1 MAYNFATDPLQ
12 AFTATINQEALPIT
26 LAARFVIRQN
36 GNTNN
41 LWGVQDSS
49 VSSFHVVFFSG
60 GYAFAVRSENSSG
73 FSGQASVNLG
83 LQQNIWL
90 HGAGLFIANASR
102 RAYYNNNT
110 ATNTQTVTSVTYDRL
125 FLAGFGQGAIGPR
138 LAEFAMWTAELTA
151 DEIASLEQG
160 FKPFRVRPQNL
171 LYYIPLV
178 RDVADFRSGIAL
190 TPTDTPTVADHPR
203 VY

>member
-1 MAYNFATDPLQ
+1 MAYNFANNPVQ
-12 AFTATINQEALPIT
+12 GFTATINQEALPIT
-26 LAARFVIRQN
+26 LAARFVIRAN
-36 GNTNN
+36 GNNN
-41 LWGVQDSS
+41 DLWRVRDSS
-49 VSSFHVVFFSG
+49 VSAFHAVFFG
-60 GYAFAVRSENSSG
+60 GNYAFNVRTQNPSNISG
-73 FSGQASVNLG
+73 SASINLG

-90 HGAGLFIANASR
+90 HGAGLFIANNSR
-102 RAYYNNNT
+102 RAYYDNNT
-110 ATNTQTVTSVTYDRL
+110 ATNTANVTSVTYDRL
-125 FLAGFGQGAIGPR
+125 VLSTGGSGTNGPR